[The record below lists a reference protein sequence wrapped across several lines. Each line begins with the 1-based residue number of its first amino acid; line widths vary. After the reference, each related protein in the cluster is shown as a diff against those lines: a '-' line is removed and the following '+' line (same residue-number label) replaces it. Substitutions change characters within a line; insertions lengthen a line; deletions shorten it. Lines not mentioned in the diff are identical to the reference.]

1 MNPDKATER
10 FAMVLAYV
18 LLTIGVAFFAA
29 LLIWVVMWLF
39 AL

>member
-1 MNPDKATER
+1 MNDNPTER
-10 FAMVLAYV
+10 FAMLLAYV

-29 LLIWVVMWLF
+29 LLIWVVLWLF